1 MRKRMSRRTEK
12 DEKEEEASKCY
23 FRNSF
28 CSLITEEEEEEEEDE
43 DEDEDEDGDGEKED
57 CGG

>member
-12 DEKEEEASKCY
+12 HEKEEEASQCY

-28 CSLITEEEEEEEEDE
+28 CSLITEEEEE
-43 DEDEDEDGDGEKED
+43 KED
-57 CGG
+57 